1 MIVFNSLNDFV
12 LENENRI
19 SVWLSEIVENEGF
32 RIGDVNYIFCNDDYL
47 LDINQKYL
55 NHDTYTDVIGFDYTS
70 GKTLSGDI
78 YISTERVAENA
89 QTYNQVVDDEMRRVI
104 IHGLLHFMGYKDKT
118 DTEAAIMKSREDKAL
133 SAFK

>member
-12 LENENRI
+12 LENENQI
-19 SVWLSEIVENEGF
+19 SAWLSGIVENEGF
-32 RIGDVNYIFCNDDYL
+32 RIGDVNYIFCDDDYL

-55 NHDTYTDVIGFDYTS
+55 NHDTYTDVIGFDYTI

-78 YISTERVAENA
+78 YISTERVTENA
-89 QTYNQVVDDEMRRVI
+89 QMFNQVEADEMRRVI

-118 DTEAAIMKSREDKAL
+118 NTEASMMKSKEDEAL
-133 SAFK
+133 EGFK

>member
-12 LENENRI
+12 LENDIQI
-19 SVWLSEIVENEGF
+19 SIWLSEIAEIEGF
-32 RIGDVNYIFCNDDYL
+32 RIGDVNYIFCSDEYL

-70 GKTLSGDI
+70 GKVLSGDI
-78 YISTERVAENA
+78 YISTDRVMENA
-89 QTYNQVVDDEMRRVI
+89 QTFNEVESDEMRRVI

-118 DTEAAIMKSREDKAL
+118 DTEAEIMKSKEDKAL
-133 SAFK
+133 AVYK

>member
-12 LENENRI
+12 LENESRI
-19 SVWLSEIVENEGF
+19 SVWLSGIVENEGF
-32 RIGDVNYIFCNDDYL
+32 KIGDINYIFCDDDYL
-47 LDINQKYL
+47 LDLNQKYL

-78 YISTERVAENA
+78 YISTERVRDNA
-89 QTYNQVVDDEMRRVI
+89 QTYNQVGAEEMRRVI

-118 DTEAAIMKSREDKAL
+118 DTEASIMKSKEDEAL
-133 SAFK
+133 AVFK

>member
-12 LENENRI
+12 LENENQI
-19 SVWLSEIVENEGF
+19 SVWLSEIVDNEGF

-47 LDINQKYL
+47 LDINQRYL
-55 NHDTYTDVIGFDYTS
+55 NHDTYTDVIGFDYTK

-78 YISTERVAENA
+78 YISTERVTENA
-89 QTYNQVVDDEMRRVI
+89 QKFNQVEADEMRRVI

-118 DTEAAIMKSREDKAL
+118 DTEASMMKSKEDEAL
-133 SAFK
+133 EGFK

>member
-12 LENENRI
+12 LESENQI
-19 SVWLSEIVENEGF
+19 SVWLSEIVDNEGF

-47 LDINQKYL
+47 LDINQRYL
-55 NHDTYTDVIGFDYTS
+55 NHDTYTDVIGFDYTK

-78 YISTERVAENA
+78 YISTERVTENA
-89 QTYNQVVDDEMRRVI
+89 QKFNQVEADEMRRVI

-118 DTEAAIMKSREDKAL
+118 DTEASMMKSKEDEAL
-133 SAFK
+133 EGFK